1 MFLSAVALAK
11 SKSKTLLVKMVSQ
24 AGTGITFNAR
34 RGRLREK
41 LTLLHY
47 DPIGIQPRALCAL
60 RKCCSTELRPFPKF
74 LIIDTLRIPVKKKV
88 LFVEQKKI
96 RSL

>member
-1 MFLSAVALAK
+1 R
-11 SKSKTLLVKMVSQ
+11 TLLVRMVSQ

-47 DPIGIQPRALCAL
+47 DPV
-60 RKCCSTELRPFPKF
+60 
-74 LIIDTLRIPVKKKV
+74 VKKKV

>member
-1 MFLSAVALAK
+1 MFLSAVSFAK
-11 SKSKTLLVKMVSQ
+11 SKSKTLLVRMVSQ

-47 DPIGIQPRALCAL
+47 DPVATWMELENVMLTETNQTQEDKYQMFSCMESSKSTCA
-60 RKCCSTELRPFPKF
+60 STK
-74 LIIDTLRIPVKKKV
+74 
-88 LFVEQKKI
+88 
-96 RSL
+96 